1 MPEPRGR
8 VALGFDFGLKR
19 IGIASGDTVS
29 GSAAPRATVAVH
41 SRGPDWQA
49 IERLLERYQPDVL
62 VVGSPRHA
70 DGSAS
75 GLAGATDRFAAELAR
90 RSALP
95 VQRIDEFAS
104 SIEAS
109 AVLRVTRQSG
119 SRRRRVRH
127 ADIDAAA
134 AAIILQRWLQR
145 HSDSDARGLERG
157 GAAGESM
164 GKAAK

>member
-8 VALGFDFGLKR
+8 IALGFDFGLKR

-29 GSAAPRATVAVH
+29 GTAAPRATVTVS
-41 SRGPDWQA
+41 SRGPDWHA
-49 IERLLERYQPDVL
+49 IEQLLRQYRPEIL

-75 GLAGATDRFAAELAR
+75 ALAGPADRFAAELASR
-90 RSALP
+90 ATLP
-95 VQRIDEFAS
+95 VQRIDEYAS
-104 SIEAS
+104 SIEAGG
-109 AVLRVTRQSG
+109 ALRNSRASG

-134 AAIILQRWLQR
+134 AAIILQRWLQ
-145 HSDSDARGLERG
+145 SQ
-157 GAAGESM
+157 ESM
-164 GKAAK
+164 GRNT